1 MKIGHL
7 DLNERVAIVA
17 EIGNNHEGNFEVACE
32 LVRQAAACG
41 VDAVKFQTFKT
52 EQFIR
57 PIDTAR
63 FQRLQSFEL
72 TIEQFG
78 QLANLAKSL
87 GLLFISTPLDLESA
101 QGLKPLVDA
110 YKIAS
115 CDDTF
120 YPLLSA
126 IAKTGKPV
134 MLSTGISDWEQ
145 VQKTVHHLQ
154 SVWELEK
161 VANPSLAVL
170 HCVSSYPV
178 PPEQANLNSIRFLQ
192 EKLDYHYPIGYSD
205 HVIGLDAALLAVGL
219 GARVIEKHFTL
230 DQQYSGFRDH
240 QLSADPAM
248 LKELVYRVRQAECL
262 LGTLDKQVQPC
273 AAESA
278 NAIRRSIAVK
288 QDMDMGE
295 TLTDQDLIWNRP
307 GTGLPPGSEFLVVG
321 KTLKQPVRA
330 GQQLTQSDVE

>member
-1 MKIGHL
+1 MKIGTL
-7 DLNERVAIVA
+7 DLTERVVIVA

-57 PIDTAR
+57 PVDTAR

-72 TIEQFG
+72 TIEQFS

-101 QGLKPLVDA
+101 QGLEPLVDA

-120 YPLLSA
+120 YPLLSTV
-126 IAKTGKPV
+126 AKTGKPV
-134 MLSTGISDWEQ
+134 IFSTGISDWEQ
-145 VQKTVHHLQ
+145 VQKTVHYLK
-154 SVWELEK
+154 SIWEVEK
-161 VANPSLAVL
+161 ISNPCLTVL

-192 EKLDYHYPIGYSD
+192 DHLDCPIGYSD

-230 DQQYSGFRDH
+230 DQHYSDFRDH
-240 QLSADPAM
+240 QLSADPTM
-248 LKELVYRVRQAECL
+248 LKELVNRVRQSECL
-262 LGTLDKQVQPC
+262 LGILDKQVQPC
-273 AAESA
+273 AAELA
-278 NAIRRSIAVK
+278 IAIRRSIAVK
-288 QDMDMGE
+288 QDLQVGE
-295 TLTDQDLIWNRP
+295 ILTDQDLIWNRP
-307 GTGLPPGSEFLVVG
+307 GAGLPPGSEFLVVG